1 MTTNFLDSI
10 TNQSTLSRIRRNHGL
25 EHATIHVLTKRHPRT
40 SLAGYSDSGGFWLL
54 GDVATEEVLP
64 AAQEALKRMRSGE
77 KELAIHPNC
86 GTNFV
91 TAGSVA
97 GIAAAAAMLTAGRQW
112 RDKLGRIPLAMTAAT
127 LALILAQPLG
137 FYLQEHVTTSGEP
150 GDLEIVE
157 VTRSYKGKLTAHRVL
172 TRG

>member
-1 MTTNFLDSI
+1 MTTSILEAI
-10 TNQSTLSRIRRNHGL
+10 TNQPALSRIRRNHGL
-25 EHATIHVLTKRHPRT
+25 EHATIHILSRRLPKR
-40 SLAGYSDSGGFWLL
+40 SLAGYSDSRGFWLL
-54 GDVATEEVLP
+54 GDVPSEEVRP
-64 AAQEALKRMRSGE
+64 AVEEALRRLRSGE

-97 GIAAAAAMLTAGRQW
+97 GIAATAAMMTAGRQW

-127 LALILAQPLG
+127 LALIVAQPLG
-137 FYLQEHVTTSGEP
+137 FYLQEHVTTSGDP
-150 GDLEIVE
+150 GALEVVNI
-157 VTRSYKGKLTAHRVL
+157 TRTRRGQIQAHRVL